1 MCVQVWEACLSADG
15 RPHPGGWL
23 QRVFAPLITLAL
35 VVRLRAFSPSPPP
48 HPLSLFVFCVLS
60 NLRCDA
66 SCLTCVGPSWG
77 NCSSCSG
84 DHILLDGVCVVNT
97 QCTEG
102 QSTVFRLER
111 ALARRCV
118 IKLPKL

>member
-23 QRVFAPLITLAL
+23 QHVFAPLITLGL
-35 VVRLRAFSPSPPP
+35 VDRPHAFS
-48 HPLSLFVFCVLS
+48 LSLFVFGALS

-84 DHILLDGVCVVNT
+84 DHSLLDGVCVVNT
-97 QCTEG
+97 RCTEG

-118 IKLPKL
+118 IKLSKL

>member
-1 MCVQVWEACLSADG
+1 MAGLILVAGSSACLRLLSHLD
-15 RPHPGGWL
+15 WWFDCTL
-23 QRVFAPLITLAL
+23 LAP
-35 VVRLRAFSPSPPP
+35 P
-48 HPLSLFVFCVLS
+48 PLSLCVLLS

-84 DHILLDGVCVVNT
+84 DHGLLDGVCVVNT
-97 QCTEG
+97 RCTEG

-118 IKLPKL
+118 IKLSKL